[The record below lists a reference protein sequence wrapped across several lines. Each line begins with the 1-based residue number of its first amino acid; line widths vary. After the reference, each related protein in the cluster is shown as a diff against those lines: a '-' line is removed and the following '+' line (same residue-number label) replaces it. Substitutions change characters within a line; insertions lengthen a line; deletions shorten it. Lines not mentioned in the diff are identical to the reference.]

1 MYTINSYFYPFFYSF
16 FFKIYIGYG
25 SHFRF
30 PSKFTTQTEKTVKSK
45 SSCPFEPSRVY
56 VLSDRLNHE
65 RNGYHSD
72 PKHGYC
78 EFLGNFYRGPIQ

>member
-1 MYTINSYFYPFFYSF
+1 MYTQLIIFFALFYSF
-16 FFKIYIGYG
+16 FVKIYIGYR

-45 SSCPFEPSRVY
+45 SSCPFEPSRVH

-65 RNGYHSD
+65 RNGYHIMVV
-72 PKHGYC
+72 PM
-78 EFLGNFYRGPIQ
+78 I